1 MTLLSR
7 LPAFP
12 LYYNGNTK
20 FMPIHCSDL
29 TNTIYHIISKT
40 VEPKKKFERIKI
52 FLHWLNIKNKYFQSE
67 NSIEFSRVKTLINDW
82 NQLLTS
88 LMKYEILRKSSG
100 NKILTLQSDWLETLT
115 LNSQNLK
122 RLNKISVTQ
131 SGQNKLLEYYHQI
144 NQLDVLQKLL
154 VILIGSY
161 SNVKQVNYFKFLNQ
175 NVNSTTETLEKLI
188 VQTQQQK
195 LKPVFYFSSTLKE
208 LFKYKQK
215 KKKTKDTE

>member
-1 MTLLSR
+1 
-7 LPAFP
+7 
-12 LYYNGNTK
+12 
-20 FMPIHCSDL
+20 
-29 TNTIYHIISKT
+29 
-40 VEPKKKFERIKI
+40 
-52 FLHWLNIKNKYFQSE
+52 
-67 NSIEFSRVKTLINDW
+67 
-82 NQLLTS
+82 
-88 LMKYEILRKSSG
+88 MKYEILKKSSD

-115 LNSQNLK
+115 SNSQNLK

-131 SGQNKLLEYYHQI
+131 SDQNKLLEYYHQI

-175 NVNSTTETLEKLI
+175 NINSTTETLEKLI
-188 VQTQQQK
+188 EQTQQQK

-215 KKKTKDTE
+215 KKKTKDTEYIKIAT